1 MTENSKL
8 KHIIVDGKELPFTC
22 GEFIKILKVIR
33 KNFVKAEEN
42 LDREDEI
49 KYLDELLQSLDKQ

>member
-1 MTENSKL
+1 MTENSRL

-22 GEFIKILKVIR
+22 EEFIKVLKVIKR
-33 KNFVKAEEN
+33 NFVKAEEE

-49 KYLDELLQSLDKQ
+49 KYLDELIQSLDKQ